1 MSQPRCTLVS
11 IGDPLSPQTWSGT
24 PSNIARALRELGWTV
39 SGISGRLPFWGRLL
53 CALEAGSL
61 KGSLRARR
69 SFRRRLTGRVVAR
82 RLSNRPPGPVL
93 HMGGHTLPIPDI
105 RDGETHCLF
114 LDSTWNLAGKNAVEG
129 VPASDQL
136 FRVFDA
142 TERAA
147 YDQVREFFPVSNYVS
162 ENLIAHYGRDPQHI
176 HVVGTGLGRI
186 QAYDGPKDYTRP
198 HLLFTAKGRFLD
210 KGGPMVVEAFD
221 IARKRLP
228 QLRLTI
234 VGSDKGREFVTN
246 PAIDVHGFVPL
257 ETLQKLFEKS
267 SLFVLPAPYEPWGLV
282 YLEAMACGMPIIG
295 LDRNAFPEFC
305 SGERHGWTLRQADPL
320 HLADLLV
327 EAFAAP
333 DLLEKKG
340 RAARD
345 FVGQRYSW
353 RKTAERITRVLQNH
367 L

>member
-1 MSQPRCTLVS
+1 M
-11 IGDPLSPQTWSGT
+11 GT
-24 PSNIARALRELGWTV
+24 
-39 SGISGRLPFWGRLL
+39 
-53 CALEAGSL
+53 
-61 KGSLRARR
+61 
-69 SFRRRLTGRVVAR
+69 
-82 RLSNRPPGPVL
+82 
-93 HMGGHTLPIPDI
+93 HTLPLPFL
-105 RDGETHCLF
+105 RAGETHSLL
-114 LDSTWNLAGKNAVEG
+114 LDSTWDLARWNSVEG
-129 VPASDQL
+129 KPKSDRQAHA
-136 FRVFDA
+136 FEVM
-142 TERAA
+142 ERAA
-147 YDQVREFFPVSNYVS
+147 YAQIQNFFPVSNYVS
-162 ENLIAHYGRDPQHI
+162 ENLIAHYGRGPQHI

-234 VGSDKGREFVTN
+234 VGSDKGRDFVTN

-257 ETLQKLFEKS
+257 ETLQKHFEES